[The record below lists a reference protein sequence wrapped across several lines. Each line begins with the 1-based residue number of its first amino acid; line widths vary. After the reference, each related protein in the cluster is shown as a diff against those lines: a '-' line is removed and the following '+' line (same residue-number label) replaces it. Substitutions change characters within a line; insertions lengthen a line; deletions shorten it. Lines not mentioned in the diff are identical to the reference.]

1 MKDQTEGEDLLQM
14 LDLLEK
20 VPNSKLSVKKL
31 NEVNDTRKYM
41 QLLESTILR
50 RYEDLVVN
58 FKAVQKRVM
67 RTDLKLKNAERSDVL
82 FKTIAREIR
91 KVYLRG
97 FGKES
102 KYLRVQ
108 RYKDYQSFYLT
119 SILKFVREEKI
130 VQDFFFG

>member
-1 MKDQTEGEDLLQM
+1 MKDQTEGVDLLQM

-20 VPNSKLSVKKL
+20 VPNPKLSVKKL

-91 KVYLRG
+91 KVYLRR

-108 RYKDYQSFYLT
+108 RYKDQSFYLT